1 MPDSQASSEISLRV
15 NSMHRV
21 PCYAPTHA
29 FFAEKTYAI
38 GIQQNTVL
46 LKYKWQ

>member
-1 MPDSQASSEISLRV
+1 MPNSQASSEISLKV
-15 NSMHRV
+15 NAMHRV
-21 PCYAPTHA
+21 PCYAPTQA
-29 FFAEKTYAI
+29 FLAKKTYAI